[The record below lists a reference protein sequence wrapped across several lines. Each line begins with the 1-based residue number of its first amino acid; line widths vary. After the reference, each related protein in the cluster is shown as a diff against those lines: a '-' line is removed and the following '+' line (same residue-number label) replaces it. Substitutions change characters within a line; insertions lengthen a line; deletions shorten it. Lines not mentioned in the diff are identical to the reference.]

1 MFWGVKKFRTNLS
14 LFLIVMYLVQIYELV
29 DFFLY
34 TGSSSMYVIYVNT
47 YVCYIFTTEYRLSLL
62 HALQSG
68 LNSEKKSTFAFEILL
83 LFLNFK
89 WSDDQEQQS

>member
-1 MFWGVKKFRTNLS
+1 
-14 LFLIVMYLVQIYELV
+14 MYLVQIYELV

-68 LNSEKKSTFAFEILL
+68 LNSEKKSTFCLWNIVIVFEFQMEWWSGATEL
-83 LFLNFK
+83 K
-89 WSDDQEQQS
+89 W